1 MLLQSLNMKFLLY
14 ILKEERRRSLLPW
27 NNLRS
32 GKDRSKSKEREKNK
46 DKEVPSVSG

>member
-1 MLLQSLNMKFLLY
+1 MPPFQ
-14 ILKEERRRSLLPW
+14 EERRRSLLPW

-46 DKEVPSVSG
+46 DKQEGQSTSG

>member
-1 MLLQSLNMKFLLY
+1 MKFDVSQ
-14 ILKEERRRSLLPW
+14 EERRRSLLPW

-32 GKDRSKSKEREKNK
+32 VKDRSKSKEREKNK